1 MDNLL
6 TLEPGMIIWTFV
18 TFGLLLF
25 LLKKFA
31 WKPLLSGLE
40 GRESRIKNDLQGAE
54 NARREAE
61 KSLEKHRAMMQ
72 DAELEARRVIEEAR
86 KLAEKMRVDILAQAE
101 EQARLLASQAKAD
114 IQREK
119 NTALLQ
125 LRAEIADL
133 AIGAASKILGE
144 QLDEEQNRRIVD
156 AFIADLPRE
165 RSN

>member
-1 MDNLL
+1 
-6 TLEPGMIIWTFV
+6 V

-40 GRESRIKNDLQGAE
+40 GRESRIKNDLQDAE

-61 KSLEKHRAMMQ
+61 KTLEQHRALMQ
-72 DAELEARRVIEEAR
+72 DAELEARRVIEDA
-86 KLAEKMRVDILAQAE
+86 KKMAEKMRVDILAQAE
-101 EQARLLASQAKAD
+101 EQARQLASQAKAE

-119 NTALLQ
+119 DTALLQ

-133 AIGAASKILGE
+133 AIGAASRILGE
-144 QLDEEQNRRIVD
+144 QLDEEKNRRIVD

-165 RSN
+165 RRN